1 MRLRSF
7 LGLCM
12 LLLLGS
18 IPEGAWGQGQLT
30 TAVAPAR
37 VEKIVNPGSKV
48 TDVMTF
54 TNQGDVPVTVTLSLV
69 DFDMNEAGE
78 VVELPPGTASNTVAP
93 YFRIS
98 PLRTVVAP
106 QERANFRYSV
116 QTPEDFDQ
124 LRAFVYFESEPQEAE
139 ETDGRRV
146 VFATA
151 MGIPFYVESRKA
163 ERGALTIDNVTWE
176 RTGDEQEYLTLKLS
190 ATNIGGRN
198 VRPGGFLMVRSE
210 DDAFSQTFDVNPGGD
225 VVLPG
230 HTRDLSWRFGP
241 VPAEALSLKLRFETS
256 YRSNHESDH
265 HLPAAGE

>member
-1 MRLRSF
+1 
-7 LGLCM
+7 M

-18 IPEGAWGQGQLT
+18 IHEVAWAQGQLT
-30 TAVAPAR
+30 TAIAPAR

-54 TNQGDVPVTVTLSLV
+54 TNQGEVPVTVTLSLV
-69 DFDMNEAGE
+69 DFDMNQAGE

-116 QTPEDFDQ
+116 QTPEEFDQ
-124 LRAFVYFESEPQEAE
+124 LRAFVYFESEPQTE
-139 ETDGRRV
+139 ESDGRRV

-163 ERGALTIDNVTWE
+163 ERGALTVENVTWK
-176 RTGDEQEYLTLKLS
+176 RTGDDHTFLTLSLS
-190 ATNIGGRN
+190 ATNTGARN
-198 VRPGGFLMVRSE
+198 IRPGGFLTVRSE
-210 DDAFSQTFDVNPGGD
+210 DDAFLQTFDVNPGGD

-230 HTRDLSWRFGP
+230 HTRDLSWTFGP
-241 VPAEALSLKLRFETS
+241 VSAEALALKLRFETS